1 MIIMRKMTKRSI
13 RTKKEIEEIKV
24 VIIRTSAMKNK
35 RTLYMLTEL
44 TNISM
49 KTNRINTM
57 KTIKDSTTETGSM

>member
-13 RTKKEIEEIKV
+13 RTKKEIEEIKA

>member
-1 MIIMRKMTKRSI
+1 MRKMTKRSI
-13 RTKKEIEEIKV
+13 RTKKEIEEIKA